1 MDIHEEISKAAYDLY
16 EKSGCIK
23 GRDDEN
29 WLEAERI
36 VLDRRQSPDKEQ
48 AEAHKTNSME
58 TKSNRSSIKLKR
70 SKQQ

>member
-1 MDIHEEISKAAYDLY
+1 MDIHEEISKVAYVLY

-48 AEAHKTNSME
+48 AETDTTHSME
-58 TKSNRSSIKLKR
+58 SKSNRSSNKLKG
-70 SKQQ
+70 SKQH